1 MKRPFTGLSTALLAV
16 MLFHP
21 AAQAYPPAPDGL
33 IYGQVKD
40 QYGRPLSNPN
50 AQVVLITPGGVQVVG
65 TVQPGLAVG
74 INYALD
80 VPMDMGITPDPYV
93 PNALTGGASFKL
105 YVVVGTTTNLP
116 IEMVATNLVLGT
128 AGARTRQD
136 LTLGTD
142 ANGDGI
148 PDTWE
153 LAFLAALGL
162 NIPLSNINPN
172 MDYAHDGRTLMQEY
186 LLGNYPP
193 HPTNTFNVQLV
204 SLEASS
210 VVLGFNTLS
219 GHTYTVLGSTD
230 LKNWTTLDFTIPA
243 QGANAPVQSSYA
255 SPDIRTLQIQT
266 VPPSNAPAAQFF
278 KVQYQ

>member
-93 PNALTGGASFKL
+93 PTALTGGASFKL

-116 IEMVATNLVLGT
+116 IEMVATNLVS
-128 AGARTRQD
+128 A
-136 LTLGTD
+136 
-142 ANGDGI
+142 
-148 PDTWE
+148 P
-153 LAFLAALGL
+153 
-162 NIPLSNINPN
+162 P
-172 MDYAHDGRTLMQEY
+172 AHEPGR
-186 LLGNYPP
+186 
-193 HPTNTFNVQLV
+193 
-204 SLEASS
+204 
-210 VVLGFNTLS
+210 
-219 GHTYTVLGSTD
+219 
-230 LKNWTTLDFTIPA
+230 I
-243 QGANAPVQSSYA
+243 
-255 SPDIRTLQIQT
+255 
-266 VPPSNAPAAQFF
+266 
-278 KVQYQ
+278 